1 MATSGGIQNQDTAD
15 ILCGICESQHITKC
29 AGHWCPECEEG
40 LCSDC
45 QKHHSLSKAS
55 RTHAII
61 SIENYQ
67 KLPKSISEIVQNC
80 KDHEMKNTIYCPNHD
95 TICCPVCIS
104 TNHKKCDDLMAIPEL
119 IKSAKTSSI
128 IANMEQS
135 LRDMK
140 HNIGIAVKD
149 REGNLS
155 LIRKQRQH
163 YSDEIKQIRGKI
175 NSHLDT
181 IEQRIMGEL
190 IDVEENVKL
199 QIENLLTELS
209 KRSDKINEIQG
220 TILALKE
227 YASDLQTFLG
237 SKSIEVEVEK
247 QEKFVESLSEDGSL
261 KQLNIK
267 CSIDNNILDLVST
280 ITTFGSVAIETG
292 SQTAVLKTE
301 KSKQAQII
309 SVVEPP
315 SLHSI
320 NDIKLT
326 LYSNIK
332 IPPEISRVSRGCVI
346 CPNGKMLFTDNSS
359 RQKLLIL
366 NNDDTLDK
374 EITCSPYFSRDVTL
388 IDDSTVAVS
397 TSGGIRIINID
408 TRRTERVIK
417 TTGECYGI
425 AYHKGTLIWCEESRG
440 LNKMELSNG
449 RITTLVEDVKL
460 SGESFGTT
468 FGDKI
473 FQTNKIN
480 HSVTCY
486 TINGEKLW
494 EFRDESV
501 LRQPVGVA
509 VDNNCN
515 IYVTSYNYKKVI
527 VLSPD
532 GKQWRQL
539 LDQNDGMSCPYGI
552 SIDRTT
558 NNILIT
564 NLSGSA
570 LMYHIS

>member
-1 MATSGGIQNQDTAD
+1 MATSGGTQDQDTAD

-29 AGHWCPECEEG
+29 ADHWCPECEKG
-40 LCSDC
+40 LCSEC
-45 QKHHSLSKAS
+45 QKHHSLSNAS
-55 RTHAII
+55 RTHGII
-61 SIENYQ
+61 SIENYK
-67 KLPKSISEIVQNC
+67 KLPQSISQIVHSC
-80 KDHEMKNTIYCPNHD
+80 KDHEMKVTNYCPKHD

-104 TNHKKCDDLMAIPEL
+104 TNHKYCVNLMAITEL
-119 IKSAKTSSI
+119 IKTAKTSSI
-128 IANMEQS
+128 IATMEQS

-140 HNIGIAVKD
+140 HNIDIAVND

-155 LIRKQRQH
+155 SIRKQRQH
-163 YSDEIKQIRGKI
+163 YSDEIKQIRVKI

-209 KRSDKINEIQG
+209 KRSVTINEIQG

-301 KSKQAQII
+301 NSKQAQIM

-315 SLHSI
+315 SVHSI

-332 IPPEISRVSRGCVI
+332 IPKEISHNSRGCVI

-359 RQKLLIL
+359 KQKLVIL
-366 NNDDTLDK
+366 NNDGTLDK
-374 EITCSPYFSRDVTL
+374 KITCSPYYPHDVTL

-397 TSGGIRIINID
+397 TSGDIRIINID
-408 TRRTERVIK
+408 TKRTERFIK
-417 TTGECYGI
+417 TTSRCYGI
-425 AYHKGTLIWCEESRG
+425 AYHKGTLLWRAESG
-440 LNKMELSNG
+440 VLNKIGLSDD
-449 RITTLVEDVKL
+449 RITTLFEDVKL
-460 SGESFGTT
+460 PDQSFLTT
-468 FGDKI
+468 FEDKI
-473 FQTNKIN
+473 FQTNLVN
-480 HSVTCY
+480 NRVTCY

-494 EFRDESV
+494 EFNDASV
-501 LRQPVGVA
+501 LRQPIGVA

-515 IYVTSYNYKKVI
+515 IYVTSFYYSKVI

-539 LDQNDGMSCPYGI
+539 LDQNDGLSGPYGI
-552 SIDRTT
+552 YIDKTT

-564 NLSGSA
+564 SYYGSA
-570 LMYHIS
+570 LMFHIS

>member
-1 MATSGGIQNQDTAD
+1 MATSGGTQDHDTAD
-15 ILCGICESQHITKC
+15 ILCGICEAQHITKC
-29 AGHWCPECEEG
+29 ADHWCPECEEG
-40 LCSDC
+40 LCSEC
-45 QKHHSLSKAS
+45 QKHHSLSKAT
-55 RTHAII
+55 RTHGII
-61 SIENYQ
+61 SIENYK
-67 KLPKSISEIVQNC
+67 KLPKSISEIVHNC
-80 KDHEMKNTIYCPNHD
+80 KDHEMKVTNYCPKHD

-104 TNHKKCDDLMAIPEL
+104 TNHKKCDDLMAIVEL
-119 IKSAKTSSI
+119 IKTAKTSSI
-128 IANMEQS
+128 IATMEQS

-140 HNIGIAVKD
+140 HNIDIAVKD

-155 LIRKQRQH
+155 SIRKQRQH
-163 YSDEIKQIRGKI
+163 YSDEIKQIRVKI

-181 IEQRIMGEL
+181 IEQRIMGDL

-199 QIENLLTELS
+199 QIANLLSDLS
-209 KRSDKINEIQG
+209 KRSDIINEIQG

-247 QEKFVESLSEDGSL
+247 QEQFVESLSENGSL

-267 CSIDNNILDLVST
+267 CSIDNTILDLMST

-292 SQTAVLKTE
+292 PQRAVLKTE
-301 KSKQAQII
+301 KSKQAQIM

-315 SLHSI
+315 TLHSI

-332 IPPEISRVSRGCVI
+332 IPTEISHRSRGCVI
-346 CPNGKMLFTDNSS
+346 CPNGRMLFTDSNN
-359 RQKLLIL
+359 QKLVIL
-366 NNDDTLDK
+366 NNDGTLDK
-374 EITCSPYFSRDVTL
+374 EITCSPYPPRDVTL

-397 TSGGIRIINID
+397 TSGDIRIINID
-408 TRRTERVIK
+408 TKCTERVIK
-417 TTGECYGI
+417 TTVRCYGI
-425 AYHKGTLIWCEESRG
+425 AYHKGTLLLCEGSRE
-440 LNKMELSNG
+440 LFKIELSDD
-449 RITTLVEDVKL
+449 RITTLVEDVNL
-460 SGESFGTT
+460 PGESFVTT

-473 FQTNKIN
+473 FQTNYVN
-480 HSVTCY
+480 NSVACY

-494 EFRDESV
+494 EFKDESV
-501 LRQPVGVA
+501 LGMPVCVA

-515 IYVTSYNYKKVI
+515 IYVTSYNYNKVI

-532 GKQWRQL
+532 GKQCRQL
-539 LDQNDGMSCPYGI
+539 LDHNDGMRSPYGI

-558 NNILIT
+558 NNILII
-564 NLSGSA
+564 NSSGPA

>member
-1 MATSGGIQNQDTAD
+1 MATSDGTQDQDTAD
-15 ILCGICESQHITKC
+15 ILCGICESQHIAKC
-29 AGHWCPECEEG
+29 ASHWCPECEEG
-40 LCSDC
+40 LCSEC
-45 QKHHSLSKAS
+45 QKHHSLSKGT
-55 RTHAII
+55 RTHDII
-61 SIENYQ
+61 SIENYK
-67 KLPKSISEIVQNC
+67 KLPKSISEIVHNC
-80 KDHEMKNTIYCPNHD
+80 KDHDMKYTIYCPIHD

-104 TNHKKCDDLMAIPEL
+104 TNHKNCVNLMAIPEL
-119 IKSAKTSSI
+119 IKTAKTSSI
-128 IANMEQS
+128 IVTMEQS
-135 LRDMK
+135 LGDMK
-140 HNIGIAVKD
+140 HNIDIAVKD
-149 REGNLS
+149 RERNLS
-155 LIRKQRQH
+155 SIRKQRQH
-163 YSDEIKQIRGKI
+163 YSDEIKQIRVKI

-181 IEQRIMGEL
+181 MEQRIMGEL

-209 KRSDKINEIQG
+209 KRSDTINEIQG

-247 QEKFVESLSEDGSL
+247 QAKFVESLSEDGSL

-267 CSIDNNILDLVST
+267 CSIENKILDLVST
-280 ITTFGSVAIETG
+280 ITTFGSVSIETG

-301 KSKQAQII
+301 KSKQAQIV

-332 IPPEISRVSRGCVI
+332 IPNEISNSSRGCVI
-346 CPNGKMLFTDNSS
+346 CPNGKMLFTDCSS
-359 RQKLLIL
+359 KQKLVIL
-366 NNDDTLDK
+366 NNDGTLDK
-374 EITCSPYFSRDVTL
+374 EITCSPHHSRDVTL

-408 TRRTERVIK
+408 TKRTERVIK
-417 TTGECYGI
+417 TTSRCYGI
-425 AYHKGTLIWCEESRG
+425 AYHKGVLLWCAESRG
-440 LNKMELSNG
+440 LNKIELSDDK
-449 RITTLVEDVKL
+449 ITTLVEDVKL
-460 SGESFGTT
+460 PGESFATT

-473 FQTNKIN
+473 FQTNPVN
-480 HSVTCY
+480 NSVTCY

-501 LRQPVGVA
+501 LRQPRGVA

-515 IYVTSYNYKKVI
+515 IYVTSCNYSKVI

-532 GKQWRQL
+532 GKQWRKL
-539 LDQNDGMSCPYGI
+539 LDQNDGMICPYGI
-552 SIDRTT
+552 YIDRIT
-558 NNILIT
+558 NNILIS
-564 NLSGSA
+564 NYNASA
-570 LMYHIS
+570 FLYHIS